1 MVSEKVARAATAN
14 IATPSLELGGQMAL
28 LNDLPLDRL
37 VPEDEAFDA
46 IYREFKPALLA
57 FCRSRLHDAS
67 EAEDACQ
74 EALLRA
80 YRSLPRFDRT
90 QRLWPWLATIAANVC
105 TDMRRKKR
113 AVPISA
119 FDSDP
124 RAGQT
129 IDPTDELEAR
139 SRARLV
145 VTALHDLPEGQR
157 RQVYLADAEG
167 WSYADIATREQ
178 RSVASVRTSLMRG
191 RSAFKVRARAL
202 AEDRGMW
209 PLSALLP
216 FARLR
221 RLLGRT
227 ATDSHLPVSAAPVA
241 IGALQVAAAALVILG
256 TLVPVTGAIAD
267 ADAAMSTVG
276 PPLGTQPFAVADRL
290 EQEPAPEPQSA
301 LLLPVAPPAT
311 TTDVDLEGEGVVVHA
326 SADVTADEDE
336 DPSAF
341 TILTVNCGALSRSQ
355 ACKLLTGSD

>member
-1 MVSEKVARAATAN
+1 MISEKVARAPTAN

-57 FCRSRLHDAS
+57 FCRARLTDRS

-105 TDMRRKKR
+105 TDMRRKKQ
-113 AVPISA
+113 AVPLSA
-119 FDSDP
+119 CDSDP
-124 RAGQT
+124 RAGRT

-145 VTALHDLPEGQR
+145 ASALHHLPEGQR

-167 WSYADIATREQ
+167 WSYADIATSEQ

-191 RSAFKVRARAL
+191 RSAFRVRARAL
-202 AEDRGMW
+202 AEDKGMW
-209 PLSALLP
+209 PLSALP
-216 FARLR
+216 FAGLR
-221 RLLGRT
+221 SLLRKAVRGSQLT
-227 ATDSHLPVSAAPVA
+227 ASASPVA
-241 IGALQVAAAALVILG
+241 VGALQVAAAALVFVG
-256 TLVPVTGAIAD
+256 ALVPVTGALAS
-267 ADAAMSTVG
+267 AHDAASGRASALG
-276 PPLGTQPFAVADRL
+276 PNALVVADRL
-290 EQEPAPEPQSA
+290 EHEPAPEPQA
-301 LLLPVAPPAT
+301 APLLPVAPPAT
-311 TTDVDLEGEGVVVHA
+311 TTDVDLEGDLVVVQA
-326 SADVTADEDE
+326 SADVSADEDR
-336 DPSAF
+336 DATAF
-341 TILTVNCGALSRSQ
+341 TVLTLNCGAHDGRL
-355 ACKLLTGSD
+355 CDLVELP

>member
-267 ADAAMSTVG
+267 ADDTASIRTGLG
-276 PPLGTQPFAVADRL
+276 PNALVVADRVDHAPAPTS
-290 EQEPAPEPQSA
+290 EPAP
-301 LLLPVAPPAT
+301 LLPAAPAAT
-311 TTDVDLEGEGVVVHA
+311 TTDVDLEGQGVVVQA
-326 SADVTADEDE
+326 SADVAADP
-336 DPSAF
+336 DPDPTLFS
-341 TILTVNCGALSRSQ
+341 ILSLNCERHDGRL
-355 ACKLLTGSD
+355 CDLVVLP